1 MFDRGFKSW
10 CETVAVQQ
18 RKNLD
23 LQPTD
28 PLDPWDLAKS
38 VGVLVW
44 SADQIP
50 GIGVATLNALTK
62 DDPTS
67 WSAATV
73 CLDSR
78 NLVILNPTHSPAR
91 TRSNLTHE
99 LSHVLVGHDPARI
112 DVDPN
117 GQLMLRTYN
126 KKQEGEADW
135 LAGCLLL
142 PRSALIHIR
151 RKRMDHG
158 SAKKL
163 YGVSEDML
171 NYRLRMTG
179 VDRQLNRARQS
190 K

>member
-18 RKNLD
+18 RKNLN

-28 PLDPWDLAKS
+28 PLDPWRLAES

-50 GIGVATLNALTK
+50 GISVATLNALTK

-67 WSAATV
+67 WSAATL
-73 CLDSR
+73 CLDNQ
-78 NLVILNPTHSPAR
+78 NLVILNPTHSLAR

-117 GQLMLRTYN
+117 NQLMLRTYN

-142 PRSALIHIR
+142 PRPALMHIR
-151 RKRMDHG
+151 GKKMDHG

-179 VDRQLNRARQS
+179 VDRQLDRTRS
-190 K
+190 YR